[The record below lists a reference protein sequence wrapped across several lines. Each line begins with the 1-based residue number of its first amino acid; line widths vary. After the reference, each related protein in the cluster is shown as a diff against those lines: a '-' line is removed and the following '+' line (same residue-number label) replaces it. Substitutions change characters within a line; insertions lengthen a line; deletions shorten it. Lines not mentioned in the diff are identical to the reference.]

1 MNEEINKAI
10 QILKEGGLIL
20 YYRYRLGGNWLRCHK
35 PPRGCKK
42 GIPIKAA

>member
-20 YYRYRLGGNWLRCHK
+20 YYRYRLGNWLRCHK
-35 PPRGCKK
+35 PRGCKK